1 VRDLVFSYYYVLRS
15 ILRDRPEL
23 RRCLSRCR
31 HCGIYFLTHP
41 RNAKRT
47 DLGCPFGCREAYR
60 KQSSTERSVAYYRT
74 SEGRLKRRLQNERR
88 RGAVPSSEV
97 GKQEREKEQRSHVRE
112 IERLAHG
119 YFRGP
124 ESFREEIRKGNV
136 SLPLQ
141 RLNQVPED
149 PEGCN
154 EFERVLL
161 KDLEIVQKYMQRVMG
176 KSVDRRLKS
185 RTFHAQA
192 NLLAAGILSR
202 STAFFQTMRGLHDRS
217 GKA

>member
-97 GKQEREKEQRSHVRE
+97 GKQEREKEQRSQEEMSRGSASGLGLEMVMY
-112 IERLAHG
+112 LAMVTSLVEG
-119 YFRGP
+119 RRV
-124 ESFREEIRKGNV
+124 SREEIEELVARIMKQHSIARRRRMDYV
-136 SLPLQ
+136 VWE
-141 RLNQVPED
+141 LNKKP
-149 PEGCN
+149 P
-154 EFERVLL
+154 
-161 KDLEIVQKYMQRVMG
+161 
-176 KSVDRRLKS
+176 
-185 RTFHAQA
+185 
-192 NLLAAGILSR
+192 
-202 STAFFQTMRGLHDRS
+202 
-217 GKA
+217 